1 MKFFTAL
8 GAAALAAGAL
18 ASQASAKDIV
28 IGMMCDRT
36 GPTSV
41 TGTALCPGYHD
52 YVNLYNKQGNMG
64 ECKINAHEIDHE
76 YKVPAAV
83 EAYQTYKAEDAVLIS
98 PYGTPM
104 VYALVQKMAED

>member
-41 TGTALCPGYHD
+41 TGTALSR
-52 YVNLYNKQGNMG
+52 LR
-64 ECKINAHEIDHE
+64 E
-76 YKVPAAV
+76 
-83 EAYQTYKAEDAVLIS
+83 
-98 PYGTPM
+98 
-104 VYALVQKMAED
+104 LV